1 MKILKLLNH
10 WLIRPLLTLCRLKS
24 IYHFEP
30 YQLDKIKQP
39 ALDLIS
45 NQINVELL
53 EKPARE
59 QLSIMQSA

>member
-10 WLIRPLLTLCRLKS
+10 WLIRPLLTLCRLKI
-24 IYHFEP
+24 IYHSEP
-30 YQLDKIKQP
+30 SQLDKIKQP

-45 NQINVELL
+45 NKIHVELL
-53 EKPARE
+53 EESAHK